1 MNEEILK
8 KYKAEIID
16 IKVNPNSYI
25 NYDFTRK
32 YKIYSKEYKCKY
44 VYRILNG
51 TINAEFCFS
60 NESELYKNLDNI
72 FEINNI
78 IDELENK
85 NKEIDKIIEKMSPKY
100 SYSEWI
106 NSSNSK
112 NSNID
117 TNIDYFEIWKNNLN
131 KPYNKDI
138 KTKYVEL
145 VKNKETLLYK
155 IHIQSSINDMI
166 VNKEMNVEGINN
178 WKIKII

>member
-16 IKVNPNSYI
+16 IKVNPNSFI
-25 NYDFTRK
+25 NYDFTKK
-32 YKIYSKEYKCKY
+32 YKIHSKEYKCKY

-78 IDELENK
+78 IDELENT
-85 NKEIDKIIEKMSPKY
+85 NKGIDKIIETMSPKY
-100 SYSEWI
+100 SYREWI
-106 NSSNSK
+106 NSYNSK

-117 TNIDYFEIWKNNLN
+117 INIDYFEI
-131 KPYNKDI
+131 
-138 KTKYVEL
+138 
-145 VKNKETLLYK
+145 
-155 IHIQSSINDMI
+155 
-166 VNKEMNVEGINN
+166 
-178 WKIKII
+178 